1 MFKRTLKVPSES
13 IIADGFGRVDYVDS
27 YSVPVGR
34 GESVDRLVTKI
45 FCNGPAWADK
55 LMALRD
61 AVVGCFGLK
70 TASKEGEQV
79 ADFYE
84 VGERASLFTV
94 VSRNDHEIVM
104 GEEDRHLVFRTSVL
118 ITGTSDASFVHVT
131 TIVRFNNIWG
141 RLYFL
146 PVKPFHRLIVASSV
160 SAVEEPVLRTPG

>member
-1 MFKRTLKVPSES
+1 MVNRTLKVPSES
-13 IIADGFGRVDYVDS
+13 IIADGFGRIDYVDS

-45 FCNGPAWADK
+45 LCNGPAWVDK

-79 ADFYE
+79 AEFYE
-84 VGERASLFTV
+84 VGARASLFTV
-94 VSRNDHEIVM
+94 ISRNEREIVM
-104 GEEDRHLVFRTSVL
+104 GEEDRHLVFRASVL
-118 ITGTSDASFVHVT
+118 VTGISDVSFVHVT

-160 SAVEEPVLRTPG
+160 RGVERPVLPTLE